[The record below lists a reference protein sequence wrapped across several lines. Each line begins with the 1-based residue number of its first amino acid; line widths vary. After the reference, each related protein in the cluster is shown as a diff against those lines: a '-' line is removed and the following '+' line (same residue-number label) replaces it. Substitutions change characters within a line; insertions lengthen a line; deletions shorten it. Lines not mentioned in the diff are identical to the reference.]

1 MNTYYV
7 TVDTQGYI
15 DSWSDI
21 EFSHSTEI
29 QSDESLVGKL
39 GYVKVIEG
47 VASVDTDKEQE
58 LIHESEITH
67 PISIEELQKENSKLQ
82 EDLIDTQL
90 AVSEVFEMLEGL
102 L

>member
-7 TVDTQGYI
+7 TLDTQGYI

-58 LIHESEITH
+58 LNQKPNIETDELEILKQSLLET
-67 PISIEELQKENSKLQ
+67 QKIMTVLSMKISKL
-82 EDLIDTQL
+82 EG
-90 AVSEVFEMLEGL
+90 AVNNE
-102 L
+102 